1 MRKLSKLSTLT
12 LAVGLVLASLAVA
25 QAKTDSAPLESTME
39 AFVVSTDKDGKEVSS
54 PAKEVA
60 PGQTVE
66 YRLIYKNTSKKPLND
81 IAVTGPV
88 PNTTDYI
95 ANTANTKA
103 ETSFQVSID
112 GGKTF
117 ESEPVKRTVLDEKGK
132 KVEKIIPASEYS
144 HVRWIM
150 KKPLE
155 AGESQTFAYRSLVN

>member
-1 MRKLSKLSTLT
+1 MRKLSKLSTLALT
-12 LAVGLVLASLAVA
+12 VGLVLGSLAVA
-25 QAKTDSAPLESTME
+25 KAKTDAAPLESTME
-39 AFVVSTDKDGKEVSS
+39 AFVVSTDKEGKEVAT

-66 YRLIYKNTSKKPLND
+66 YRLIYKNVSKKALKD
-81 IAVTGPV
+81 IAVTGPI
-88 PNTTDYI
+88 PSTTDYL

-132 KVEKIIPASEYS
+132 KVEKVIPPSEYT
-144 HVRWIM
+144 HVRWTM
-150 KKPLE
+150 KKALE
-155 AGESQTFAYRSLVN
+155 AGEAQTFAYRSLVN